1 MNTKNLAS
9 LIGFALLTAAS
20 VSGADAHT
28 STPFTGAKANHG
40 TVTHSVK
47 EGRNVLT
54 LSADFQAPET
64 PDPHWQVV
72 DGKGH
77 VYLLGRLKVKGGAL
91 AGDQLNRSIT
101 VPEHVPDIAKVQI
114 WCAWAEAN
122 LGEATFEHPVTLATR

>member
-9 LIGFALLTAAS
+9 LIGLAVLTA
-20 VSGADAHT
+20 VSALGGDRHT
-28 STPFTGAKANHG
+28 STPFTGAKVNQG

-54 LSADFQAPET
+54 LSADFKAPET

-72 DGKGH
+72 DHAGH
-77 VYLLGRLKVKGGAL
+77 VYLLGKLKVKGPAL
-91 AGDQLNRSIT
+91 SGDQLNRSIT
-101 VPEHVPDIAKVQI
+101 VPEHVPDIARVQI

-122 LGEATFEHPVTLATR
+122 LGEATFEHPVTVATR